1 MIFSANK
8 RYDSYILLY
17 NTFFCSIPKQGALT
31 YAMSLVAAEK
41 ELVRACEVIFGPEL
55 NISREFLEYLQLS
68 GIKTAYRKRAMETHP
83 DRTAHVPEENGQQD
97 PDLFMAV
104 QGAYENL
111 ITFLDAREKG
121 YRLPAIRPRTTAR
134 RTTTRTT
141 QKSTPRRQHP
151 PKRPAYR
158 AQPNNARAKSH
169 FHSNQNRQKSS
180 FWNIK
185 NLYCGPLPNRKL
197 LIGHFMYYSGIINW
211 QTLIQALIWQR
222 TERPKLG
229 ELGQRFG
236 MLTEKD
242 VLQILKNRP
251 TLQPF
256 GKTALDM
263 GLLTDAQ
270 LRMLIFH
277 QKRLQRKFGEF
288 FIEKKLMGPNELRNL
303 LQQYQ
308 THNDAIL
315 KEFTG
320 SRFKF

>member
-1 MIFSANK
+1 
-8 RYDSYILLY
+8 
-17 NTFFCSIPKQGALT
+17 
-31 YAMSLVAAEK
+31 MSLVVAEK

-83 DRTAHVPEENGQQD
+83 DRTAHEPQENGQQS

-121 YRLPAIRPRTTAR
+121 YRLPSPRPRTTAR
-134 RTTTRTT
+134 RAAT
-141 QKSTPRRQHP
+141 STAHKPRQRRQQA

-158 AQPNNARAKSH
+158 AQPNNTRAKSK
-169 FHSNQNRQKSS
+169 FHSSQNQQKSP
-180 FWNIK
+180 FWNVE
-185 NLYCGPLPNRKL
+185 NLYRGPLPNRRL

-211 QTLIQALIWQR
+211 RTLIQALIWQR

-242 VLQILKNRP
+242 VLHILKNRP

-256 GKTALDM
+256 GKTATDM

-288 FIEKKLMGPNELRNL
+288 FIEKKIMGPNELRNL
-303 LQQYQ
+303 LKQYQ
-308 THNDAIL
+308 THNAAVVGQ
-315 KEFTG
+315 FTG
-320 SRFKF
+320 SSFRF